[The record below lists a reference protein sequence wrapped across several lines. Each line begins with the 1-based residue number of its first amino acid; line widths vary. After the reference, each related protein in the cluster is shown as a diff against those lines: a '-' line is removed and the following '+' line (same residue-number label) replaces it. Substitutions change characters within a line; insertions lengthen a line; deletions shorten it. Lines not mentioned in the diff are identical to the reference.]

1 MNFVMTHWTAIIVML
16 MLVVMLV
23 SLYCYLQAD
32 NAHAKCEEENVR
44 LRKQIDELTQELN
57 SR

>member
-1 MNFVMTHWTAIIVML
+1 MNYIMAHWTMLIVML

-32 NAHAKCEEENVR
+32 KAHDKCEKENVM
-44 LRKQIDELTQELN
+44 LRKQIDELTHELN